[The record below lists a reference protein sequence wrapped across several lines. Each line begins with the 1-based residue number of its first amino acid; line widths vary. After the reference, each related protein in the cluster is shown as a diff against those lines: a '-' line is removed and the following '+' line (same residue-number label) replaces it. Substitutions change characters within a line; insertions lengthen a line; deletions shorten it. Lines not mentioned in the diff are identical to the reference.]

1 MAWQFSSQQ
10 PIYQQIVDHLE
21 MDIFSGVYAM
31 GERLPSVRELAQLAA
46 VNPNT
51 MQRALAEL
59 ESMGLATTQRNSGR
73 TVTTDME
80 AVNRAKAEKA
90 ARLTQD
96 FLSRMRAFGLSKEE
110 VLALLAQQD
119 IEEEKEHADN
129 T

>member
-1 MAWQFSSQQ
+1 LAWQFTSQQ

-21 MDIFSGVYAM
+21 MDIFSGVYPM
-31 GERLPSVRELAQLAA
+31 GERLPSVRDLAQLAA

-59 ESMGLATTQRNSGR
+59 ENMGLATTQRSSGR
-73 TVTTDME
+73 TVTTDTE
-80 AVNRAKAEKA
+80 AINRAKTEKA

-96 FLSRMRAFGLSKEE
+96 FLRRMRAYGLSKQE

-119 IEEEKEHADN
+119 TEEAEHADN